1 MDELREPVF
10 VNRYVWEELNN
21 GIDLTEHIK
30 DLNNSAD
37 PQNCGFKD
45 SFYWLRRLS
54 RLKAKQK
61 LNSRFFGLTTS
72 ACAETDPI
80 SLPL

>member
-37 PQNCGFKD
+37 PQNGGF
-45 SFYWLRRLS
+45 
-54 RLKAKQK
+54 
-61 LNSRFFGLTTS
+61 
-72 ACAETDPI
+72 
-80 SLPL
+80 